1 MTAQILYL
9 IGVPLDLAWL
19 KNKKESWI
27 VWKGKPITHPNVIN
41 LKDNLEEICSRFP
54 FSDYSIRSTDPMLE
68 KKIISTSERIR
79 FAAQHA
85 FLKRP
90 EAKTNIFLNFLN
102 INKALWGNKLLG
114 HFKNI
119 PGIVCSSGSSLKK
132 LENFKNHALII
143 AAGSAVNKNITPH
156 LIIAG
161 DPTHLQG
168 EVFSKNSKYEI
179 PLIFTPTL
187 NTNARYF
194 HWGPQLQLTGAK
206 EQKIQSWLEKENG
219 IYSSERWQT
228 YSSTTLAIH
237 FLRLCGASPI
247 YLTGLDLSTEKQN
260 NNTSFTEE
268 LFTVKNHTTNWKWI
282 LEAQFISEY
291 LKLYPNTTL
300 INTTE
305 NGLPIEGIQ
314 NKPLIINKQ
323 KDISN
328 LLHSL
333 LINTKWN
340 TIKNPMKSL
349 KELKR
354 SLIRLEKYFEGKIKL
369 SLKTEPAYQYLL
381 KESETIFKGMLLKK
395 NISPLEA
402 STLINIELGMLT
414 TQYLNEIYPI

>member
-1 MTAQILYL
+1 M
-9 IGVPLDLAWL
+9 
-19 KNKKESWI
+19 
-27 VWKGKPITHPNVIN
+27 
-41 LKDNLEEICSRFP
+41 
-54 FSDYSIRSTDPMLE
+54 
-68 KKIISTSERIR
+68 
-79 FAAQHA
+79 
-85 FLKRP
+85 
-90 EAKTNIFLNFLN
+90 IFL
-102 INKALWGNKLLG
+102 
-114 HFKNI
+114 
-119 PGIVCSSGSSLKK
+119 
-132 LENFKNHALII
+132 
-143 AAGSAVNKNITPH
+143 
-156 LIIAG
+156 
-161 DPTHLQG
+161 G
-168 EVFSKNSKYEI
+168 E
-179 PLIFTPTL
+179 
-187 NTNARYF
+187 
-194 HWGPQLQLTGAK
+194 
-206 EQKIQSWLEKENG
+206 
-219 IYSSERWQT
+219 
-228 YSSTTLAIH
+228 
-237 FLRLCGASPI
+237 
-247 YLTGLDLSTEKQN
+247 
-260 NNTSFTEE
+260 
-268 LFTVKNHTTNWKWI
+268 VKNHTTNWKWI